1 MEDYL
6 LFLIATIAWLVAT
19 MMMYEKRFMILIGYI
34 IVAIFISFFVA
45 YRNLRCEANIT
56 GIIAPWVIFIS
67 MVYMLESKLLLPVF
81 ENTFGNLWLFLSKA
95 EQPIQEDLIKD
106 ALKRSIPIQGLTVV
120 SDSILSK
127 VNLRN
132 FTQYLNEWKAIGLN
146 IDPEVFQPILQ
157 KKEVISKFVWLL
169 LTGVFVLSIINMNV
183 SNLNMRCGAEK
194 GDIQIWTKEEQTEES
209 RMVNIYD

>member
-6 LFLIATIAWLVAT
+6 LFLIVTIAWLVGT

-34 IVAIFISFFVA
+34 VAAILISFIVA
-45 YRNLRCEANIT
+45 YRNLRCESNLT
-56 GIIAPWVIFIS
+56 GVFAPWVIFIS

-132 FTQYLNEWKAIGLN
+132 FTQYLKEWEAIGLN
-146 IDPEVFQPILQ
+146 IDAGVFEPILQ

-194 GDIQIWTKEEQTEES
+194 GDIQIWAKEEATEES